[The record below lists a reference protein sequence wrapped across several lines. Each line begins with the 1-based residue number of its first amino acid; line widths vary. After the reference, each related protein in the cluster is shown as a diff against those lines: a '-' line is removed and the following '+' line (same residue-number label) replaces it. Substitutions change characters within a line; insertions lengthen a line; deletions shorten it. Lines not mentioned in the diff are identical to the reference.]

1 MAPYTAAFNGFLWNE
16 ICPTNELTDP
26 RMKPRIRLETIVG
39 SVMLLPLAGA
49 RSFLNIDLLL
59 RGDAG
64 RYFDESVSDTHLIR
78 VIRELSMDE
87 LRKINRR
94 VFEKDP
100 STYRLESGR
109 ELRVGLVDGTS
120 LNKQLMS
127 AFQAVRND
135 ANRTLVDF
143 EPSHGTGHELKTS
156 ATLIE
161 RNVQKG
167 SSYQWD
173 LIGADGLYMTRHHFN
188 QCLNF
193 GVDFFVKSKEE
204 GLTIFQEAR
213 ALFQRRHLY
222 PKDIEFIEG
231 VEEKRGISYQ
241 AFASSG
247 FSFEG
252 VERLLRVAMITETS
266 IATGETEIFFI
277 VTSRDDLTALE
288 LRELGH
294 LRWSIENNG
303 FKLFNSLSSSKHG
316 YVKDEAA
323 SLRLVF
329 ILAIGFNSL
338 LLFLHE
344 KWNEIEK
351 HWRKAKMTLR
361 HLARHLLDQLLRS
374 SRMIKAQV

>member
-1 MAPYTAAFNGFLWNE
+1 MATYTAAFNGFLWNE
-16 ICPTNELTDP
+16 IEPTKGLTDP
-26 RMKPRIRLETIVG
+26 RKKPRIRLETIIG
-39 SVMLLPLAGA
+39 SMMLLPLAGA

-78 VIRELSMDE
+78 VIKELSLDE
-87 LRKINRR
+87 LRATNRR
-94 VFEKDP
+94 VFEMDP

-127 AFQAVRND
+127 ALQAVRND

-143 EPSHGTGHELKTS
+143 EPSPGTGHELKTS

-161 RNVQKG
+161 RIAQKG
-167 SSYQWD
+167 SSYKWD
-173 LIGADGLYMTRHHFN
+173 LIGADGLYMTQHHFK
-188 QCLNF
+188 QCLDL

-204 GLTIFQEAR
+204 GLIIFQEAR
-213 ALFQRRHLY
+213 ALFQQRHLY
-222 PKDIEFIEG
+222 PKDIEFVEG
-231 VEEKRGISYQ
+231 VEEKRGIRYQ
-241 AFASSG
+241 TFAASG

-252 VERLLRVAMITETS
+252 VDCLLRVAMITETS
-266 IATGETEIFFI
+266 IATGETETFFV

-329 ILAIGFNSL
+329 LLAIGFNSL
-338 LLFLHE
+338 LLFLHR

-361 HLARHLLDQLLRS
+361 HITRHLLDRLLRS